1 MQCNIDARGKA
12 VRLVWGLINLV
23 GGLVFL
29 VLFVTGTL
37 TGHWVWALGVFM
49 IAGGALGIFEARK
62 GWCIVRAMGIKTPI

>member
-23 GGLVFL
+23 GGLIL
-29 VLFVTGTL
+29 LGLFAAGML
-37 TGHWVWALGVFM
+37 TGHWAWMLGAFM
-49 IAGGALGIFEARK
+49 IAGGALGIYEARK